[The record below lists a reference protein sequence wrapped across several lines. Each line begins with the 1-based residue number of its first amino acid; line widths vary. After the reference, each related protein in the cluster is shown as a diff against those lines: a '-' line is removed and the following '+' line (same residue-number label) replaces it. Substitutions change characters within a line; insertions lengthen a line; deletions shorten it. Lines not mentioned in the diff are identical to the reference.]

1 MTLKFVLSFLIVFF
15 SFQAFAITTSIVGKD
30 DWLFYKYEI
39 FDHSAKQDISQN
51 IELVSKINKILKV
64 NDIELLVVL
73 VPLKMRIYSENLEPN
88 RALLN
93 PFMED
98 TYNNVA
104 MRFSQED
111 INFTNLNEVFL
122 KSSERNG
129 LTPLYF
135 KYDSHWSPTGAMLA
149 AKAIKNTID
158 NASSLRGAFEK
169 TQITEYSLSKHGI
182 INWPKGDLTPNE
194 LLPPGYVS
202 KGIERAE
209 NYSVIKKNNDVGL
222 FDGGDIGDLIEVGS
236 SYSKPWTLFPSAL
249 QFSLQ
254 RNPVFYAI
262 TADKGPWYAMLSM
275 LQDGTFQKHRPKLV
289 IWEILERELKVLPDY
304 PYREERYRFN
314 NQEWIYRA
322 VALIE
327 KNCRPSN
334 LQVKVANKING
345 KESKEFDYVEVGF
358 PKGSSKMNYLSFYEK
373 GSSIIRVELFSTEK
387 NSTKMTFELPINKE
401 SIVKV
406 PLYTTKGNV
415 SKIRIFPGVTAGFK
429 ADNFQICNQPDG
441 IF

>member
-51 IELVSKINKILKV
+51 IELVSKINKILKL

-275 LQDGTFQKHRPKLV
+275 LQDGTFQKQRPKLV

-304 PYREERYRFN
+304 PYRE
-314 NQEWIYRA
+314 
-322 VALIE
+322 
-327 KNCRPSN
+327 
-334 LQVKVANKING
+334 
-345 KESKEFDYVEVGF
+345 
-358 PKGSSKMNYLSFYEK
+358 
-373 GSSIIRVELFSTEK
+373 
-387 NSTKMTFELPINKE
+387 
-401 SIVKV
+401 
-406 PLYTTKGNV
+406 
-415 SKIRIFPGVTAGFK
+415 
-429 ADNFQICNQPDG
+429 
-441 IF
+441 